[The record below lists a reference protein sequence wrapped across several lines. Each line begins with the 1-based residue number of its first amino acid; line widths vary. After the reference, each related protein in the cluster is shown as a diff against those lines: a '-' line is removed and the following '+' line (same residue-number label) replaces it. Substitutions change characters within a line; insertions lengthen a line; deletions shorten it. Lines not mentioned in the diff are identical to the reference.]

1 VSRVAEIS
9 PEAEDLAALIRRAQ
23 DGSEAALEILIAR
36 FQDRIAGFVYSLIG
50 RDDAIEDL
58 CHDIFIKMLSGLSGL
73 KNPDAFEA
81 WLFRIARNVAMD
93 SLRRKRLW
101 RMFVPFEPKHEQIAE
116 APRSGDSRV
125 EEFRAALEGMPPNQK
140 ELILLL
146 AENDWSYEQLAEIT
160 RSSVSAVKSR
170 LFRAREYLRQRVADE
185 D

>member
-1 VSRVAEIS
+1 VAEIS

-23 DGSEAALEILIAR
+23 DGSEAALEIIIAR

-58 CHDIFIKMLSGLSGL
+58 CHDIFIKMISGLPGL

-116 APRSGDSRV
+116 APRSGDSRI
-125 EEFRAALEGMPPNQK
+125 EEFRAALDGMPPNQK

-146 AENDWSYEQLAEIT
+146 AENDWTYEQLAEIT

>member
-1 VSRVAEIS
+1 MAEIS

-58 CHDIFIKMLSGLSGL
+58 CHDIFIKMISGLSGL

-116 APRSGDSRV
+116 APRSGDSRI
-125 EEFRAALEGMPPNQK
+125 EEFRAALDGMPPNQK

>member
-1 VSRVAEIS
+1 MAEIS

-58 CHDIFIKMLSGLSGL
+58 CHDIFIKMISGLPGL

-116 APRSGDSRV
+116 APRSGDSRI
-125 EEFRAALEGMPPNQK
+125 EEFRAALDGMPPNQK

-146 AENDWSYEQLAEIT
+146 AENDWTYEQLAEIT

>member
-1 VSRVAEIS
+1 MAEIS

-23 DGSEAALEILIAR
+23 DGSEAALEIIIAR

-58 CHDIFIKMLSGLSGL
+58 CHDIFIKMISGLPGL

-116 APRSGDSRV
+116 APRSGDSRI
-125 EEFRAALEGMPPNQK
+125 EEFRAALDGMPPNQK

-146 AENDWSYEQLAEIT
+146 AENDLTYEQLAEIT

>member
-1 VSRVAEIS
+1 MAEIS

-58 CHDIFIKMLSGLSGL
+58 CHDIFIKMISGLSGL

>member
-1 VSRVAEIS
+1 VAEIS

-146 AENDWSYEQLAEIT
+146 AENDWTYEQLAEIT

-185 D
+185 N

>member
-1 VSRVAEIS
+1 MAEIS

-58 CHDIFIKMLSGLSGL
+58 CHDIFIKMISGLSGL

-116 APRSGDSRV
+116 APRSGDSRI
-125 EEFRAALEGMPPNQK
+125 EEFRAALDGMPPNQK

-160 RSSVSAVKSR
+160 RTSVSAVKSR

>member
-1 VSRVAEIS
+1 MAEIS

-23 DGSEAALEILIAR
+23 DGSDAAMERLIAR

-50 RDDAIEDL
+50 RDDSIEDL
-58 CHDIFIKMLSGLSGL
+58 CHDIFIKMISGLSGL

-116 APRSGDSRV
+116 APRSGDSKI
-125 EEFRAALEGMPPNQK
+125 EEFRAALDGMPPNQK

-146 AENDWSYEQLAEIT
+146 AENDWTYEQLAEIT
-160 RSSVSAVKSR
+160 KSSVSAVKSR
-170 LFRAREYLRQRVADE
+170 LFRAREYLRQRVADNE

>member
-1 VSRVAEIS
+1 VAEIS

-23 DGSEAALEILIAR
+23 DGSDAAMERLIAR

-58 CHDIFIKMLSGLSGL
+58 CHDIFIKMISGLSGL

-116 APRSGDSRV
+116 APRSGDSRI

-146 AENDWSYEQLAEIT
+146 AENDWTYEQLAEIT
-160 RSSVSAVKSR
+160 KSSVSAVKSR
-170 LFRAREYLRQRVADE
+170 LFRAREYLRQRVADNE

>member
-1 VSRVAEIS
+1 MAEIS

-23 DGSEAALEILIAR
+23 DGSDAAMERLIAR

-58 CHDIFIKMLSGLSGL
+58 CHDIFIKMISGLSGL

-116 APRSGDSRV
+116 APRSGDSRI

-146 AENDWSYEQLAEIT
+146 AENDWTYEQLAEIT
-160 RSSVSAVKSR
+160 KSSVSAVKSR
-170 LFRAREYLRQRVADE
+170 LFRAREYLRQRVADNE

>member
-1 VSRVAEIS
+1 VAEIS

-58 CHDIFIKMLSGLSGL
+58 CHDIFIKMISGLSGL

-116 APRSGDSRV
+116 APRSGDSRI
-125 EEFRAALEGMPPNQK
+125 EEFRAALDGMPPNQK

-160 RSSVSAVKSR
+160 RTSVSAVKSR

>member
-1 VSRVAEIS
+1 MAEIS

-23 DGSEAALEILIAR
+23 DGSEAALEILITR

-50 RDDAIEDL
+50 RDDTIEDL
-58 CHDIFIKMLSGLSGL
+58 CHDIFIKMISGLSGL

>member
-1 VSRVAEIS
+1 VAEIS

-23 DGSEAALEILIAR
+23 DGSEAALEILITR
-36 FQDRIAGFVYSLIG
+36 FQGRIAGFVYSLIG

-58 CHDIFIKMLSGLSGL
+58 CHDIFIKMISGLSGL

>member
-1 VSRVAEIS
+1 MI
-9 PEAEDLAALIRRAQ
+9 
-23 DGSEAALEILIAR
+23 
-36 FQDRIAGFVYSLIG
+36 
-50 RDDAIEDL
+50 
-58 CHDIFIKMLSGLSGL
+58 SGLSGL
-73 KNPDAFEA
+73 QNPESFEA

-116 APRSGDSRV
+116 VPRGDSRL
-125 EEFRAALEGMPPNQK
+125 EAFRAALDGMPPNQK

-170 LFRAREYLRQRVADE
+170 LFRAREYLRQRIADE

>member
-1 VSRVAEIS
+1 VAEIS

-36 FQDRIAGFVYSLIG
+36 FQDRIAGFIYSLIG

-58 CHDIFIKMLSGLSGL
+58 CHDVFIKMISGLSGL

-116 APRSGDSRV
+116 APRSGNAKL

-146 AENDWSYEQLAEIT
+146 AENDWTYEQLAEIT
-160 RSSVSAVKSR
+160 HSSVSAVKSR
-170 LFRAREYLRQRVADE
+170 LFRAREYLRQRVTDE

>member
-1 VSRVAEIS
+1 MAEIS
-9 PEAEDLAALIRRAQ
+9 PEVEDLAALIRRAQ
-23 DGSEAALEILIAR
+23 DGSEAALEILITR
-36 FQDRIAGFVYSLIG
+36 YQDRIAGFVYSLIG

-58 CHDIFIKMLSGLSGL
+58 CHDIFIKMISALPGL
-73 KNPDAFEA
+73 KNPESFEA

-116 APRSGDSRV
+116 APRADSRL
-125 EEFRAALEGMPPNQK
+125 ESFRAALEGMPPNQK

-160 RSSVSAVKSR
+160 HSSVSAVKSR
-170 LFRAREYLRQRVADE
+170 LFRAREYLRQRTSDE

>member
-1 VSRVAEIS
+1 MVAEIS

-23 DGSEAALEILIAR
+23 GGSEAALEILISR

-58 CHDIFIKMLSGLSGL
+58 CHDIFIKMISGLPAL
-73 KNPDAFEA
+73 KNPESFEA
-81 WLFRIARNVAMD
+81 WLFRIARNVSMD

-116 APRSGDSRV
+116 APRSDVRL
-125 EEFRAALEGMPPNQK
+125 ETFRAALEGMPPNQK

-146 AENDWSYEQLAEIT
+146 AENDWTYEQLAEIT

-170 LFRAREYLRQRVADE
+170 LFRAREYLRQRISDE

>member
-1 VSRVAEIS
+1 MAEIS

-146 AENDWSYEQLAEIT
+146 AENDWTYEQLAEIT

-185 D
+185 N

>member
-9 PEAEDLAALIRRAQ
+9 PEAEDLTALIRRAQ

-50 RDDAIEDL
+50 RDDTIEDL
-58 CHDIFIKMLSGLSGL
+58 CHDIFIKMISGLSGL

-116 APRSGDSRV
+116 APRSGDSRI